1 MIDVYSYEDQGFR
14 ALLSS
19 DGWRVGMLRHSVR
32 FSAFTEMERHL
43 TSDEAFILLAGTA
56 TLYAEAERVVMEPCK
71 IYNVPQG
78 TWHHIVVSEDV
89 AVLVVE
95 NSDISKDNTEKKFL
109 GEEITVC

>member
-1 MIDVYSYEDQGFR
+1 MG
-14 ALLSS
+14 
-19 DGWRVGMLRHSVR
+19 
-32 FSAFTEMERHL
+32 
-43 TSDEAFILLAGTA
+43 
-56 TLYAEAERVVMEPCK
+56 K
-71 IYNVPQG
+71 G